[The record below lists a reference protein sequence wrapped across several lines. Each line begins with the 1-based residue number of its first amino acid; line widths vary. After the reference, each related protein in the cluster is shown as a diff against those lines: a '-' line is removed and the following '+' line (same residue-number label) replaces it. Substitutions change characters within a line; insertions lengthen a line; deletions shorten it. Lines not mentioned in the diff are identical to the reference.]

1 MLTEPV
7 HGDQLSE
14 PAVHTP
20 SSEAG
25 ETLGTLSEVFVSW
38 FPERPADEFQKK
50 WLAEMWADDELFAAP
65 THNTLGKSEFRESD
79 ELNDD
84 PTPLMLFVL
93 ACATCIKAIK
103 CEQLG
108 RREEAWF
115 LACVGAKIVGTIQG
129 IDANRAGAKGALSD
143 LAKRAAGVRHSENRE
158 MKAQVLEWFAEN
170 RGKYRSKDEAA
181 AIIAGKV
188 VPVTFRT
195 VREWLKGQ
203 APN

>member
-7 HGDQLSE
+7 RGDQLSVE

-50 WLAEMWADDELFAAP
+50 WLAEMWDEDDLIAP
-65 THNTLGKSEFRESD
+65 THNALGKSEVRESD
-79 ELNDD
+79 ELIDD

-129 IDANRAGAKGALSD
+129 IDANRATAKAALSD

-158 MKAQVLEWFAEN
+158 MKAQVLAWFAEN

-203 APN
+203 AQN